1 MKVLKSIGK
10 VLGIIL
16 GSIVALFVIVILGL
30 NLAKFAIY
38 SEYYSIETEYCPNP
52 GISDGFVQQGIA
64 SVDGSGLTLVCGYMK
79 DKTQS
84 SRIYVCDSNGV
95 KHYVNLMNLKKPYTG
110 HAGGLATDGQKIYL
124 ANGSKIYT
132 MDLAEVLRSENGA
145 EIQIGKGTP
154 VNNNASF
161 VFCDQEYLYVG
172 EFNYGDSYKCSHP
185 YQTKEGLHKAIVT
198 KYSLSDLTTPLKIY
212 SIRDKVQGIAFVDGY
227 VVMSTSYGV
236 ADSVYYIYN
245 EADAFDSGETL
256 DGAKVYYLEECIKEF
271 NGPAMGEDLDVHD
284 GKIMTLTESASDK
297 YIFGKFFFA
306 NDVVLLDFKK
316 LLEE

>member
-1 MKVLKSIGK
+1 MKVLKLIGK

-84 SRIYVCDSNGV
+84 SRIYVCDSKEV
-95 KHYVNLMNLKKPYTG
+95 KHYVNLMNVKKPYTG
-110 HAGGLATDGQKIYL
+110 HAGGLATDGNNIYI

-132 MDLAEVLRSENGA
+132 IDLAEVLRSENGA

-172 EFNYGDSYKCSHP
+172 EFNYGDSYKCSHL

-198 KYSLSDLTTPLKIY
+198 KYSLNDLTTPLKIY

-271 NGPAMGEDLDVHD
+271 NGPAMGEDLDVYN